1 MRFVPASQIM
11 SVVLHN
17 VDQSVWLAQIALRT
31 WLVSIRS
38 AGILVQAL
46 VVRML
51 IVKLS
56 TIIPYAVARL
66 DTPEIR
72 SLVVLKKVR
81 SLYFLRSMTLYI
93 GQTLSFGQDGHQM
106 S

>member
-1 MRFVPASQIM
+1 M

-38 AGILVQAL
+38 AEILVQAL

-56 TIIPYAVARL
+56 TIILYAVACL

-72 SLVVLKKVR
+72 SLVVSKKVR
-81 SLYFLRSMTLYI
+81 SLFAYVP
-93 GQTLSFGQDGHQM
+93 
-106 S
+106 